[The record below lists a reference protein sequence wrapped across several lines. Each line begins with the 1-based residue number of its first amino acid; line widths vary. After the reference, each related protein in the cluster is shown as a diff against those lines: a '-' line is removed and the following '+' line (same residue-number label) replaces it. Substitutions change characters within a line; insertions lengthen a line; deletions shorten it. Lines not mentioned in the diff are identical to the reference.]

1 MRKLKHQF
9 ERAALLLL
17 LVLIIT
23 GGSYAAVA
31 GNGTSSQAVAAPSAT
46 PVMMIVTPPAIRL
59 EDKPSQVA
67 EPADTSS
74 SPMACID
81 APLGEAEAAAL
92 VSACG
97 EYDIDLSLALGLI
110 FVESRFIPD
119 AVSSEGCY
127 GLCQLNPVYFP
138 SDLTPVENI
147 ETGMKFLGELL
158 DKYQDVPA
166 ALTAYNAGHDT
177 GDRTYA
183 NAVLA
188 AAENWR

>member
-1 MRKLKHQF
+1 MRKLKNQF

-17 LVLIIT
+17 AAIILC
-23 GGSYAAVA
+23 GGSIAIAA
-31 GNGTSSQAVAAPSAT
+31 GIGTSPEADALPNAPAVSEVMAP
-46 PVMMIVTPPAIRL
+46 VVIL
-59 EDKPSQVA
+59 EDKPVEVVEETDAPPSVPVA
-67 EPADTSS
+67 
-74 SPMACID
+74 ID
-81 APLGEAEAAAL
+81 APLGETEAAAL
-92 VSACG
+92 VSACEKYG
-97 EYDIDLSLALGLI
+97 IDLSLALGLI
-110 FVESRFIPD
+110 FVESSFIPD

-127 GLCQLNPVYFP
+127 GLCQLNPAYFP
-138 SDLTPVENI
+138 SGLTPAENI

>member
-17 LVLIIT
+17 LAFTII

-31 GNGTSSQAVAAPSAT
+31 GNGTSPQAVATPSIPPVVEEAAPVVF
-46 PVMMIVTPPAIRL
+46 P
-59 EDKPSQVA
+59 EDKPVDVVA
-67 EPADTSS
+67 EADT
-74 SPMACID
+74 PPPTPVVID

-92 VSACG
+92 VEACD
-97 EYDIDLSLALGLI
+97 EYGIDLSLALGLI
-110 FVESRFIPD
+110 FVESSFIPD